1 MKIQRKKRLSV
12 SGETDNAKAEDASN
26 MPKGGSQRRKSAPDT
41 NTCAA
46 KARHLS
52 TNEMDFGDD
61 DDFADDM
68 SRWAQQLPKTN
79 SVDDEPESESKS
91 PQRGEVQQMKDAVIW
106 V

>member
-1 MKIQRKKRLSV
+1 
-12 SGETDNAKAEDASN
+12 
-26 MPKGGSQRRKSAPDT
+26 
-41 NTCAA
+41 
-46 KARHLS
+46 
-52 TNEMDFGDD
+52 MDFGDD

-79 SVDDEPESESKS
+79 SVDDEPSSESKS